1 MKKKWQPVIESL
13 LDLDYYKFTM
23 MYFVWK
29 FFPNVMVTYG
39 FKNRTSKV
47 KLARIIKES
56 DIRQELE
63 HVRTLRFT
71 NRELEYLAQF
81 FPVEFLKYLTTFQ
94 MPEFKLWKEAGTYRI
109 EVTGTWLESILWE
122 TIILS
127 IVNELY
133 YRALIKREHKNVSQV
148 LDEGRRRLIAKI
160 VILKAHPEIK
170 ITDFGT
176 RRRFARLWHREV
188 LETLKREIPDQLVGT
203 SNVFLAMEFGLK
215 PIGTM
220 AHELFMVLA
229 ALGGVDPVAI
239 RKSHNRVLQLWWELY
254 GAPLSIALSDTFG
267 TGFFFEDFTSEQ
279 AHLWRGLRHD
289 SGDPFAFGEIAIQF
303 YESHTI
309 DPKSKV
315 LVFSDGLDIETIVKL
330 YDRFHDRI
338 NVAFGWGTN
347 LTNDLG
353 FVSLSLVVKAISAN
367 GFRTVKLSDNIAKAM
382 GEFEDIDLYKNIFEY
397 SANFFEECKY

>member
-1 MKKKWQPVIESL
+1 MKTKRQPIIKSL
-13 LDLDYYKFTM
+13 LDLDFYKFTM

-29 FFPNVMVTYG
+29 FFPGVIVTYG

-47 KLARIIKES
+47 RLARIIREEY
-56 DIRQELE
+56 IREELE

-71 NRELEYLAQF
+71 DRELKYLAQF
-81 FPVEFLKYLTTFQ
+81 FPADFLQYLAGFQ
-94 MPEFKLWKEAGTYRI
+94 VPEFKLWKEAGTYRI
-109 EVTGTWLESILWE
+109 EVTGTWLETILWE

-127 IVNELY
+127 IINELY
-133 YRALIKREHKNVSQV
+133 YRALIRREHKSFPQV
-148 LDEGRRRLIAKI
+148 LDEGRRRLLAKI
-160 VILKAHPEIK
+160 VILKKHPEIK

-188 LETLKREIPDQLVGT
+188 LETLKREVPGQLVGT
-203 SNVFLAMEFGLK
+203 SNVFLAMELGLK

-229 ALGGVDPVAI
+229 ACAGKDRVAI
-239 RKSHNRVLQLWWELY
+239 RDSHNRVLQLWWELY
-254 GAPLSIALSDTFG
+254 GVALSIALTDTFG
-267 TGFFFEDFTSEQ
+267 TGFFFKDFTSEQ
-279 AHLWRGLRHD
+279 ARDWRGLRHD
-289 SGDPFAFGEIAIQF
+289 SGDPFAFGEAAIRF
-303 YESHTI
+303 YESVGI
-309 DPKSKV
+309 NAKDKV

-330 YDRFHDRI
+330 HDRFHGRI

-353 FVSLSLVVKAISAN
+353 FAALSLVVKAIAAG

-382 GEFEDIDLYKNIFEY
+382 GELEDIDLYKKLFEY
-397 SANFFEECKY
+397 NANFFEECRY